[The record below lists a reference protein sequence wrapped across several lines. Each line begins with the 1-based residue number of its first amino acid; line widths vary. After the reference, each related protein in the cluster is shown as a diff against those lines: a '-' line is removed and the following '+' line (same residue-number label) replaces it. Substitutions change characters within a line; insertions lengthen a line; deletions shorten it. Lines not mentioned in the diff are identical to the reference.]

1 MKKSKIIITILT
13 ILLIISIILIIFLI
27 LNMNKN
33 NKINSN
39 PEFSKDAFQFK
50 YDYEDL
56 NEIQNSAG
64 NTYNTVNI
72 DINNPIQYVNLDE
85 LVNVIETKNAIIYI
99 SSPTCPYCR
108 ATIGTLL
115 EVAKKLNIEKIYY
128 YDAFKEKNIANYDE
142 LMKKLEDKGIVSFG
156 EDMKY
161 SWGIPLLIETKD
173 GEVVSKVSGITYKL
187 NEGQSRYDSLTD
199 EQKKIVYDR
208 YYQNL
213 ESYLNE
219 N

>member
-72 DINNPIQYVNLDE
+72 ACTSLI
-85 LVNVIETKNAIIYI
+85 
-99 SSPTCPYCR
+99 
-108 ATIGTLL
+108 
-115 EVAKKLNIEKIYY
+115 
-128 YDAFKEKNIANYDE
+128 
-142 LMKKLEDKGIVSFG
+142 KG
-156 EDMKY
+156 
-161 SWGIPLLIETKD
+161 
-173 GEVVSKVSGITYKL
+173 
-187 NEGQSRYDSLTD
+187 
-199 EQKKIVYDR
+199 
-208 YYQNL
+208 
-213 ESYLNE
+213 
-219 N
+219 